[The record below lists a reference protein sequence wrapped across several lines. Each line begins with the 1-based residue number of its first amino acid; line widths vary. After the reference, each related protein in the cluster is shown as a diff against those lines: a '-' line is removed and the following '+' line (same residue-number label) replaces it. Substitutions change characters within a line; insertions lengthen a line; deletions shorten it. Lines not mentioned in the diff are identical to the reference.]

1 MNNNDIYFFRRNNL
15 PVAIRMK
22 VNASETGRASQ
33 IPGVPAI
40 CGMRRNDGTRKTSP
54 RAKEYMVAGIIRSML

>member
-1 MNNNDIYFFRRNNL
+1 MNNNDNYFFLRINL

-33 IPGVPAI
+33 IPGVPAMR
-40 CGMRRNDGTRKTSP
+40 GMRRNAGTRKTSP
-54 RAKEYMVAGIIRSML
+54 RAKE